1 MRKSKR
7 FKVLNILTAIFMVL
21 GIFSNVSIKA
31 FAEDTKNLIK
41 NGSFEDGQQGDWKP
55 RGDDEKLQVT
65 NETKAADGNYSLK
78 VTGRNQN
85 WHGPAYSV
93 KDILKKGRT
102 YNISLKV
109 KAVSGQNVLGKAEK
123 VTLSMEKGID
133 NSSSYNNISSADINE
148 DNWTT
153 VGKDYTLDYTG
164 ELTKLDIYVESSTVD
179 LDFYIDDLIITDV
192 TPVDKGNIVS
202 NGTFENGITGW
213 DKQGTVELE
222 SASNV
227 FYEGSH
233 SLKVSGRGASWAA
246 PSYNLADKVI
256 LGKTYDVS
264 LWVMYNEGENA
275 EETIK
280 ATFKPGYV
288 TVGEVKAKKGEW
300 TQIKGTIEVPAS
312 LPDGASIYIEAPNDK
327 LPSYYIDN
335 VKIEGE
341 LPAVPMEIEQ
351 DIPSLHETFKD
362 YFLIGGAVNPWDFG
376 NNSLTEQLV
385 DKHYNIMTAENAMK
399 PEGLQREEG
408 KFTFDE
414 ADKLVDYAK
423 ANNIVMRGHTLVWHS
438 QVPDWFFQ
446 DKDDSTKLA
455 SKELLLERER
465 THIRTVLNHF
475 KDKYGTASN
484 GSPIKYWDVVNE
496 VIGDDGEYR
505 NSKWYQIA
513 GLDYIKVAFET
524 AHEVD
529 PSLKLFIN
537 DYNIER
543 NNSKTDKLYELV
555 KLLKSE
561 GVPVD
566 GVGLQMHVNSDIS
579 IDSIKKSIEK
589 YESIK
594 DIELQVTELDVSMG
608 VKNEAIT
615 YDVLLKQGRYYKQLF
630 DLFKSKSDKISAV
643 VIWGVIDDTSWLD
656 GEKPLLFNGKYKAKP
671 AFYSI
676 VDPQNAEI
684 NREKVQAVEGTPVD
698 KDDIIWSTVR
708 STDINTFYS
717 GLEGATARTQI
728 MWDKNNLYVKAHIK
742 DTSLNDKDS
751 LELFIDLNNDKTD
764 VYGLDDS
771 HITINASEAIKED
784 GGYLVY
790 KKIPVSEE
798 LSSDKVIGIDFRVND
813 YNACGSL
820 NSIVV
825 LNDYSNSQNT
835 STKYFAD
842 LKLGNKSKI
851 EDAIYGT
858 PVIDGNLDESW
869 KNAKEF
875 STDVWVTGE
884 SGATAKV
891 KTMWDKDN
899 LYVIADVT
907 DAVLNKSNAN
917 PWEQDSVEIFLDQN
931 NNKTSS
937 YQGDDSQIRINYE
950 NEVSVSGYNPTGLKT
965 QTKITDKGYIV
976 EAAIPL
982 TEIKAENGY
991 IVGFD
996 VQVNDAD
1003 ASGQRT
1009 SVVTWCDKSGSSYAS
1024 TSGFGNIKLVKTD
1037 ETPGTPETPETPG
1050 ENPGGTPGET
1060 PGGNTENPGTNNPG
1074 ETPSTP
1080 GGNNETPG
1088 TPNTPGETPSTPGN
1102 TNNPSTLNVTEK
1114 PVNPS
1119 VTETI
1124 KAEENTVN
1132 NNLPQTGSPIS
1143 PLIVTIL
1150 GGLMVVGGILL
1161 NKKKIN

>member
-31 FAEDTKNLIK
+31 FAEDTNNLIK
-41 NGSFEDGQQGDWKP
+41 NGSFEDGQTGNWKS
-55 RGDDEKLQVT
+55 RGDDVKLLPT
-65 NETKAADGNYSLK
+65 NETKAADGNYSLM

-85 WHGPAYSV
+85 WNGPAYSV
-93 KDILKKGRT
+93 KDILEKGKT
-102 YNISLKV
+102 YNISVKV
-109 KAVSGQNVLGKAEK
+109 KATFGEKALGKAEK
-123 VTLSMEKGID
+123 VTLSMEKQID
-133 NSSSYNNISSADINE
+133 GSATYTNISSSIDINE
-148 DNWTT
+148 DTWTT
-153 VGKDYTLDYTG
+153 VGGNYTLDYAG
-164 ELTKLDIYVESSTVD
+164 NLNLLDIYLESSTAN
-179 LDFYIDDLIITDV
+179 LEFYIDDLVIVDI

-202 NGTFENGITGW
+202 NGSFENGITGW

-222 SASNV
+222 SVSNV
-227 FYEGSH
+227 YYEGSH
-233 SLKVSGRGASWAA
+233 SLKVSGRGANWAA
-246 PSYNLADKVI
+246 PSYNLTEKVV

-288 TVGEVKAKKGEW
+288 MAGEVKAKKGEW
-300 TQIKGTIEVPAS
+300 TQIKGTINIPQA
-312 LPDGASIYIEAPNDK
+312 LPEGASIYIEAPNEK

-351 DIPSLHETFKD
+351 GIPSLHESFKD
-362 YFLIGGAVNPWDFG
+362 YFLVGGAVNPGDFG

-408 KFTFDE
+408 KFTFE
-414 ADKLVDYAK
+414 QADKLVDYAK
-423 ANNIVMRGHTLVWHS
+423 ANNIIMRGHTLVWHS

-446 DKDDSTKLA
+446 DKDDPSKLA

-465 THIRTVLNHF
+465 THIRTVLNHY

-505 NSKWYQIA
+505 DSKWYQIA
-513 GLDYIKVAFET
+513 GLDYIRVAFET

-579 IDSIKKSIEK
+579 MDSIKKSIEK
-589 YESIK
+589 YESIEG
-594 DIELQVTELDVSMG
+594 IELQVTELDVSMG
-608 VKNEAIT
+608 VKNEAVT

-630 DLFKSKSDKISAV
+630 DLFKSKKESISAV
-643 VIWGVIDDTSWLD
+643 VIWGVIDDTSWVK
-656 GEKPLLFNGKYKAKP
+656 ESKPLLFNGKYKAKP

-676 VDPQNAEI
+676 VDPKNAEI
-684 NREKVQAVEGTPVD
+684 NREKLQAVEGTPVD
-698 KDDIIWSTVR
+698 KNDIIWSTVR
-708 STDINTFYS
+708 TTDINTFYK
-717 GLEGATARTQI
+717 GLEGATAKAQI
-728 MWDKNNLYVKAHIK
+728 MWDKNNLYIKAHIK

-751 LELFIDLNNDKTD
+751 LELFIDLNNDKTES
-764 VYGLDDS
+764 YGLDDS
-771 HITINASEAIKED
+771 QITIKASEAIKED

-790 KKIPVSEE
+790 KKIPVQAE
-798 LSSDKVIGIDFRVND
+798 LSYDKVIGIDFRVND
-813 YNACGSL
+813 YNDSGEE

-825 LNDYSNSQNT
+825 LNDYSNSQDT

-842 LKLGNKSKI
+842 LKLGNKSNI

-858 PVIDGNLDESW
+858 PVIDGNLDELW

-917 PWEQDSVEIFLDQN
+917 GWEQDSIEIFLDQN
-931 NNKTSS
+931 NNKTSN
-937 YQGDDSQIRINYE
+937 YQGDDSQIRVNYE

-965 QTKITDKGYIV
+965 QTKITDKGYII

-982 TEIKAENGY
+982 TEIQAKNGY

-996 VQVNDAD
+996 VQVNDANE
-1003 ASGQRT
+1003 SGQRT
-1009 SVVTWCDKSGSSYAS
+1009 SVVTWCDKSGVSYAS
-1024 TSGFGNIKLVKTD
+1024 TSGFGNIKLVKNY
-1037 ETPGTPETPETPG
+1037 ENPETPENPG
-1050 ENPGGTPGET
+1050 ENPGGTPGE
-1060 PGGNTENPGTNNPG
+1060 N
-1074 ETPSTP
+1074 
-1080 GGNNETPG
+1080 
-1088 TPNTPGETPSTPGN
+1088 PSTPGN
-1102 TNNPSTLNVTEK
+1102 TNNPSIPNVPKK
-1114 PVNPS
+1114 PVNSS
-1119 VTETI
+1119 VTETT
-1124 KAEENTVN
+1124 KAEENLVKN
-1132 NNLPQTGSPIS
+1132 NSLPQTGSPIS
-1143 PLIVTIL
+1143 SLVVTIL
-1150 GGLMVVGGILL
+1150 GGLMIAGGILL
-1161 NKKKIN
+1161 NKKKVN